1 MLPLK
6 NSKGSHLIKLLVIS
20 GSPTAH
26 SSTDLLL
33 NAASEAVVETL
44 KPTTPV
50 DVSFVKL
57 NALQFIPCQ
66 SCGKA
71 PHDDWCVFHDD
82 VSPVLDQLAE
92 CDCLLVGS
100 PIYFDSVSAQL
111 KLLMDRCNCF
121 RPGDF
126 DDVDPEHD
134 FIRRIKS
141 KRPGG
146 MILVG
151 GENGWFEGARRAIAG
166 FFIWIEVTNEG
177 VVTYKTKDFHR
188 AGEVTDSQ
196 TTLDEAR
203 ELGKKLASLLKAK
216 HAG

>member
-1 MLPLK
+1 M
-6 NSKGSHLIKLLVIS
+6 IKVLVIS
-20 GSPTAH
+20 GSPTEH
-26 SSTDLLL
+26 SSTDILLDTI
-33 NAASEAVVETL
+33 SKEIVESLRTRYE
-44 KPTTPV
+44 V
-50 DVSFVKL
+50 DVQFVKL
-57 NALQFIPCQ
+57 NKLQFIPCQ

-71 PHDDWCVFHDD
+71 PHEEWCVFHDD

-92 CDCLLVGS
+92 CECLLVGS

-126 DDVDPEHD
+126 DNADPEHD
-134 FIRRIKS
+134 FIRLIKS

-146 MILVG
+146 IVLVG
-151 GENGWFEGARRAIAG
+151 GENGWFEGARRAIGG

-188 AGEVTDSQ
+188 IGEAADSQ
-196 TTLDEAR
+196 TTVDEAR
-203 ELGKKLASLLKAK
+203 ELGKKLAAILKER